1 MSRTIAAYSFGD
13 LAGCV
18 EQRISRQTGV
28 KVGLYHAGLDA
39 CSGPWAT
46 ICEEHGQIVNHATL
60 RLARSHL
67 ADPLGWCEHCR
78 QHLGERATDTEL
90 HNSIHQQG

>member
-1 MSRTIAAYSFGD
+1 MPTCLSIRVADES
-13 LAGCV
+13 LS
-18 EQRISRQTGV
+18 EV
-28 KVGLYHAGLDA
+28 KVGLYHAVQAGLDA